1 VCVVALLAGGVTADT
16 LSDMLEPDVKAL
28 GDSDPRPATR
38 RDEIRWWLAIV
49 AVLAATLLFV
59 WALGQVS

>member
-1 VCVVALLAGGVTADT
+1 
-16 LSDMLEPDVKAL
+16 MLEPDVKAL
-28 GDSDPRPATR
+28 GDSDPQPATR
-38 RDEIRWWLAIV
+38 RDEIRWWLAII